1 MDSGERHCQN
11 CLPHL
16 SFYLL
21 GFLTHACAPNLHKWM
36 WPYGSICLI
45 AKIDFK
51 PEIFVPQPPKSWGYT
66 PVTILLGFG
75 LSSAIEDLPR
85 SRALSPQLIKTLT
98 VWLTE
103 FVFPRNLPVSSN
115 YLMSSPFLSHCELL
129 GAVSVDCFREEG
141 LGLPI
146 LEGNFKK
153 APPFWRCF
161 SGKMKVWKDAY
172 FFSLHSDH
180 SLLFVGGFFCW
191 LFIFLLCCLN
201 M

>member
-85 SRALSPQLIKTLT
+85 SRALNPQLIKTLT

-103 FVFPRNLPVSSN
+103 FVFPRNLPVSSS

-129 GAVSVDCFREEG
+129 GAVSVDCYREG

-146 LEGNFKK
+146 LEEKLQES
-153 APPFWRCF
+153 PTH
-161 SGKMKVWKDAY
+161 SGDVFLGKWKFEKMHI
-172 FFSLHSDH
+172 FFPCTVTILFY
-180 SLLFVGGFFCW
+180 LLVFFFCW